1 MMRLVGG
8 VFLVLA
14 LVPTIGAASP
24 DDEAEMPEIFVP
36 RYCEADDFS
45 GDCETSYAI
54 GDELPDPPDA
64 VPLDRKAPPVIYDEP
79 KPLSRI
85 TVEELDGRQIDG
97 EMMDGRNATAAPIN
111 NTTLPPEIPEFTGD
125 KKVPVFVVTVTCFTM
140 AALGCVVVTL
150 RSRADER
157 RTRLAQEALRN
168 QITREVQE
176 HRDRKRGEPKH
187 SSKIEGKTGSQSPQ
201 KMTKTAKQISAPPR
215 NIPTGPSAASR
226 QQTRRDGWE
235 KP

>member
-168 QITREVQE
+168 QITREE
-176 HRDRKRGEPKH
+176 TRRAEALLKNRGKDRLAVSTKNDKNRQADIGPAAKH
-187 SSKIEGKTGSQSPQ
+187 SYRAERRQSP
-201 KMTKTAKQISAPPR
+201 AD
-215 NIPTGPSAASR
+215 PS
-226 QQTRRDGWE
+226 
-235 KP
+235 